1 MAILDIQRRLAPAG
15 RIRIGQQVPTGT
27 AGKTRPSK
35 LSAFRFTSS
44 NKRAVEQVANLYGG
58 EPHPWV
64 DAPTEGQWEVFTEAS
79 EIPVVVPPERMSFS
93 QFYETW
99 SGGGCKRR
107 CDGQWDQISDG
118 PCVCDPENR
127 ECKPHTRLS
136 VMLARLSGIGLWRLD
151 TSGYYASE
159 ELGGS
164 FEIAD
169 MLSQSLGRS
178 VLPGILRLEQRVTKR
193 DGKTNK
199 FAVPVLD
206 FDVDMGALALGYQT
220 TPTGEITATG
230 PVAVQSRGLTRVPS
244 DELPV
249 PSVAEQVKAIEAPK
263 GRKPRSNAAEP
274 VKRTG
279 LKPKGAPQA
288 QEAESPETAPE
299 PKDDADE
306 ARKRNFFRLF
316 NLLNVADRDDRLAY
330 CRQVT
335 GRKDIASSNDLTPAE
350 ADQIIA
356 QLKLDTGEEP
366 PLRDAE
372 VA

>member
-1 MAILDIQRRLAPAG
+1 MPIIDIQRRLAPAG
-15 RIRIGQQVPTGT
+15 RIRIGEQVPTSN
-27 AGKTRPSK
+27 GKTRPSK

-44 NKRAVEQVANLYGG
+44 NKRAIEGVAGLYGG
-58 EPHPWV
+58 EPHLWEG
-64 DAPTEGQWEVFTEAS
+64 APTEGQWEVYTEAS

-107 CDGQWDQISDG
+107 CDGQWDTVNEA

-136 VMLARLSGIGLWRLD
+136 VMLARLTGIGLWRLD

-206 FDVDMGALALGYQT
+206 FDVDMGALALGYST
-220 TPTGEITATG
+220 KPTGEITPTA
-230 PVAVQSRGLTRVPS
+230 PINVESRGLTRVPS
-244 DELPV
+244 DTEPV
-249 PSVAEQVKAIEAPK
+249 PSVADQMKALEAPK
-263 GRKPRSNAAEP
+263 GRKPRANASEP

-288 QEAESPETAPE
+288 EAPE
-299 PKDDADE
+299 EDSAPPLDPE
-306 ARKRNFFRLF
+306 AQAEAARRGNFFRLF
-316 NLLNVADRDDRLAY
+316 GLKGLADDREERLAY
-330 CRQVT
+330 CVRVI
-335 GRKDIASSNDLTPAE
+335 GRKVATSNDMTAAE
-350 ADQIIA
+350 KDQVIA
-356 QLKLDTGEEP
+356 QLKLDVGEEP
-366 PLRDAE
+366 PVRDEE